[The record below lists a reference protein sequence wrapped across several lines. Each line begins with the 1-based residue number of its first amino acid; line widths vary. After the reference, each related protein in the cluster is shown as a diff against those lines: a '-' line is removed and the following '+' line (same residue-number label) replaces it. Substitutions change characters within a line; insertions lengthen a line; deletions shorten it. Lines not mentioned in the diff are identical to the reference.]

1 MKKSRKERI
10 AEMLEMPKEVI
21 LDVPKLTVY
30 NDNQLTV
37 ENYSGIMEYGTEYI
51 RLKTAGKTIAVRGKG
66 LELRTIT
73 DIDVLIEGEISAI
86 EYI

>member
-1 MKKSRKERI
+1 MKKTRRERI
-10 AEMLEMPKEVI
+10 VEMLEMPKEI
-21 LDVPKLTVY
+21 MLDTPKLTVY

-37 ENYSGIMEYGTEYI
+37 ENYSGIMEYSEEFI
-51 RLKTAGKTIAVRGKG
+51 RLKTTGKTIAVKGKG

-73 DIDVLIEGEISAI
+73 DIDVLIEGEISII